1 MSKSYFLL
9 LAKKTIVSLM
19 KFLFPKSKLTNQ
31 AYDSVHLALATQ
43 KEMKKFKDLSIKN
56 YKDLFFHFSPI
67 PNEDEIKNFYANLYA
82 HSRQNSKFYI
92 GERELSQMIF
102 LKKNF
107 NFLNKKNF
115 KFWIWKKWF
124 FIPVQLT
131 RRNSY

>member
-56 YKDLFFHFSPI
+56 YKDLFFIFH
-67 PNEDEIKNFYANLYA
+67 LYLMKMKLKIFM
-82 HSRQNSKFYI
+82 QIYTLTQDKILNSILVKENYP
-92 GERELSQMIF
+92 
-102 LKKNF
+102 K
-107 NFLNKKNF
+107 
-115 KFWIWKKWF
+115 
-124 FIPVQLT
+124 
-131 RRNSY
+131 